1 MMHPFENAEV
11 ATRTDQQEY
20 VDFFPAGYRIGRTK
34 YIFVTGGVMSGVGK
48 GVFTAS
54 LACLLQHW
62 GLSVTCIK
70 IDGYLNYDAGT
81 LNPYRHGETFVLG
94 DGTEC
99 DMDLGTYER
108 FLDQDLDS
116 TNYITSGK
124 VYSLILAK
132 ERRGDYLG
140 RDVLVIPHVTGEIK
154 QMIRE
159 KARTGGYDVVLVEIG
174 GTVGDIENLH
184 FVEAAR
190 ELMHD
195 EGRDNVMFCHLTMV
209 PYNEAAGEQKSK
221 PTQHSVKKLLE
232 MGVQPDMVVCRSQT
246 ALQDKIRQK
255 ISLYCNIAETAVV
268 SSPQIDCIY
277 KLPAVLH
284 SQQVARLAAKRLAI
298 SLPHLAKARIRPPM
312 GLYINHDARLAE
324 PLRLAMAGKYASMRD
339 TYVSITNALVHLEPA
354 ENVRFEVS
362 FIDTTAYDDPNT
374 PLPAEVDKYDG
385 VIIPGGYGTRG
396 TEGMI
401 RFIRHAREKSI
412 PMLGLCFGFQLAA
425 IELARN
431 VCGLEGADS
440 TEFAEDTPHPVICL
454 LPEQE
459 GKETFG
465 GTQRLG
471 DHEVKLVPDTKAAEL
486 YGKTSPKERF
496 RHRWEFN
503 PEYRE
508 TFEEHGVRFSGTTP
522 DGRIMQILELDD
534 HPFFIATQFHPEWH
548 SRPLAPH
555 PLWRGFV
562 RECREQKHRRESAA
576 SAAAAAAAE
585 PAAA

>member
-1 MMHPFENAEV
+1 MIHPFEDENV
-11 ATRTDQQEY
+11 ASRTDDQEY
-20 VDFFPAGYRIGRTK
+20 VDFFPTGYRIGRTK
-34 YIFVTGGVMSGVGK
+34 YVIITGGVMSGVGK

-54 LACLLQHW
+54 LASLLQHW
-62 GLSVTCIK
+62 GLSVVPIK

-81 LNPYRHGETFVLG
+81 LNPYRHGETFVLA

-108 FLDQDLDS
+108 FLDKDLDKTS
-116 TNYITSGK
+116 YITSGK

-132 ERRGDYLG
+132 ERRGEYLG

-154 QMIRE
+154 HMIRQ
-159 KARTGGYDVVLVEIG
+159 KARKGGYDVVLVEIG

-184 FVEAAR
+184 FIEAAR

-195 EGRDNVMFCHLTMV
+195 EGRENVMFCHVTMV

-221 PTQHSVKKLLE
+221 PTQHSVKQLLE
-232 MGVQPDMVVCRSQT
+232 VGVQPDMVICRSQLP
-246 ALQDKIRQK
+246 LQEKVKQK
-255 ISLYCNIAETAVV
+255 ISLYCNIPEESVI

-277 KLPAVLH
+277 KLPALLH
-284 SQQVARLAAKRLAI
+284 QQKVAQIVARRLRI
-298 SLPHLAKARIRPPM
+298 SLPHLAKARMRPPFSIY
-312 GLYINHDARLAE
+312 LSHDPRQAT

-354 ENVRFEVS
+354 ENVRFDVN
-362 FIDTTAYDDPNT
+362 FVDTTAFDDPAV
-374 PLPAEVDKYDG
+374 PLPDDLDNYDG
-385 VIIPGGYGTRG
+385 IIIPGGYGTRG

-401 RFIRHAREKSI
+401 RFIHHARENGI
-412 PMLGLCFGFQLAA
+412 PLLGLCFGFQLAC
-425 IELARN
+425 IEFARN

-440 TEFAEDTPHPVICL
+440 TEFAEQTPHPVICL

-459 GKETFG
+459 GESQFG

-471 DHEVKLVPDTKAAEL
+471 DHEVHLVEDTLVRRL
-486 YGKTSPKERF
+486 YGKPSTMERF

-508 TFEEHGVRFSGTTP
+508 IFEEHGMVFSGMTP
-522 DGRIMQILELDD
+522 DGRIMQILELPER
-534 HPFFIATQFHPEWH
+534 PFFVATQFHPEWR
-548 SRPLAPH
+548 SRPLSPH
-555 PLWRGFV
+555 PLWRGFCKACLQYKRQ
-562 RECREQKHRRESAA
+562 REAGGQ
-576 SAAAAAAAE
+576 
-585 PAAA
+585 PAQTATTA